1 MNNNIDSCYISIQKL
16 KFILI
21 LVLVLLTSNI
31 NAYDFE
37 VDGLF
42 YNIISNDQVEVTYK
56 SYYDGYYKGNIE
68 IPETISHNNQLYYVT
83 AIGDYAFCSCTGLT
97 GSLIIPNTVNK
108 IGIRAFQEC
117 TGFNGTLTLP
127 NSLITISEKAFQKC
141 SGFTGTLT
149 LPNSLES
156 LGEHAFEGCRGFS
169 DLIISNSLT
178 TISNSAFGSCGFSGT
193 LTIPNSVTSI
203 GESAFGGCAFTGSLL
218 IPNSVKSIGK
228 SAFISCNGFTGTLTI
243 PNSVT
248 YIGESAFSDC
258 NGFTGLLTIPNS
270 VTYIGGSAFWNCHG
284 FTGSLT
290 IPNSVNEIRTA
301 TFANCAG
308 FSGTMSIPNS
318 ITSIESDA
326 FSGCSKINEVIIPN
340 SVTSIKARAFK
351 SCYQLKDV
359 TSEILSPFSIED
371 NVFESISS
379 ESILHVPLGTKQ
391 KYQNFSGWTKN
402 FNSLK
407 EIGEVNSYSLTITS
421 IGSGSAEYN
430 NLSVRNETNTISI
443 DEGVSATVTFT
454 PDNGYRIKSLKVNGK
469 EVTASTSYTVTVNT
483 DTTVEVEFE
492 AIPVTTYS
500 LSISAS
506 GNGSASYGGETI
518 RGTTKNYTVN
528 EGTSATITFTPDD
541 GYRIKSLKVDGR
553 AVTASTSY
561 TATVNSNTTLEV
573 EFEAIPVTT
582 YTLSISATGNGSAS
596 YGGETIRGT
605 TKNYNVTE
613 GTSATITF
621 TPDDGYRIK
630 SLKVDGS
637 AVTASTSYTVTVNA
651 NTTVEVEYEEIPVNP
666 SNYSLSITA
675 SGNGAVS
682 YDGETIRGTTKT
694 YTVTEGSSATI
705 TITPDNGYQIKS
717 LKVNGTSVSATNSYS
732 VTVNSDTTIE
742 VEFEEIPETP
752 DTPDTPTLYT
762 LSIKV
767 NGNGYVEYNGETIRD
782 AVQSYSVNEGE
793 NVSLTFTPDS
803 GNQVGSIII
812 NGTSVVASGSYTIS
826 NIQED
831 TSVEVFFEETSESV
845 VITINGVNYQI
856 VSQDEHL
863 LMLDVGDYGLSLEVP
878 EKVESQGEEWTI
890 NGITGNALDNSED
903 LAAII
908 WNPQI
913 PFTAKVTNP
922 NLLLYVKDEAYA
934 PASIRNVVVN
944 GFAKTI
950 TLSDSQSGN
959 NFYCPSSFTTQS
971 IIYTHNYSM
980 KTGLNE
986 SKGWETIA
994 LPFDVQQISHS
1005 SKGDIVPFAKWTSED
1020 ATKPFWLFEL
1030 TGYGFIE
1037 ADGIKANTPYIIS
1050 MPNNEIYPSDYQLS
1064 GRVTFSALNAE
1075 VKKSDDI
1082 QTATFGNNTFVPAF
1096 TNYNAESGYY
1106 VLNVN
1111 NDFETYQGSANVG
1124 SKFILNLRR
1133 IHPFEAYMTS
1143 TSGTRSIEIFD
1154 GMTTSI
1160 RDVLDITDS
1169 QKTQKVYDLSGRLIM
1184 TGTSLESIRQEL
1196 PAGVYIINNK
1206 KMIIK

>member
-1 MNNNIDSCYISIQKL
+1 MRIKRQSLYYLFLSL
-16 KFILI
+16 FIM
-21 LVLVLLTSNI
+21 VSNTI
-31 NAYDFE
+31 NAYDFYC
-37 VDGLF
+37 DGLYYEKMRNGKNEVF
-42 YNIISNDQVEVTYK
+42 VTYEK
-56 SYYDGYYKGNIE
+56 SSETTTYVGDIIIPASVTYDGITYD
-68 IPETISHNNQLYYVT
+68 VV
-83 AIGDYAFCSCTGLT
+83 AIGDRAFAWNKIS
-97 GSLIIPNTVNK
+97 SIDIPNTVLT
-108 IGIRAFQEC
+108 IGSGAFLSTELSSINIPSSVTSIGYEAFLGC
-117 TGFNGTLTLP
+117 TYLHSVSLP
-127 NSLITISEKAFQKC
+127 EGITQIEYSTFQGCSNLNNISI
-141 SGFTGTLT
+141 
-149 LPNSLES
+149 PNNVSS
-156 LGEHAFEGCRGFS
+156 IGH
-169 DLIISNSLT
+169 
-178 TISNSAFGSCGFSGT
+178 SAFRNCEKLTS
-193 LTIPNSVTSI
+193 LTIPNNVSSIGYWAFENCGLKSISFPEKITELEMAVLSECKNLESVSFLGSITKIGDKAFSSCTKLNDIIIPESVTSI
-203 GESAFGGCAFTGSLL
+203 GELAFSGCG
-218 IPNSVKSIGK
+218 IKSI
-228 SAFISCNGFTGTLTI
+228 TI
-243 PNSVT
+243 PNSVIS
-248 YIGESAFSDC
+248 IGQQAFYYC
-258 NGFTGLLTIPNS
+258 KKLT
-270 VTYIGGSAFWNCHG
+270 
-284 FTGSLT
+284 L
-290 IPNSVNEIRTA
+290 VN
-301 TFANCAG
+301 
-308 FSGTMSIPNS
+308 
-318 ITSIESDA
+318 
-326 FSGCSKINEVIIPN
+326 
-340 SVTSIKARAFK
+340 
-351 SCYQLKDV
+351 
-359 TSEILSPFSIED
+359 SEILAPFDIDES
-371 NVFESISS
+371 VFWEINSS
-379 ESILHVPLGTKQ
+379 VTLQVPRGTSNR
-391 KYQNFSGWTKN
+391 YITCNWTKYFASVVETGAKN
-402 FNSLK
+402 
-407 EIGEVNSYSLTITS
+407 LTLSS
-421 IGSGSAEYN
+421 IGSGVVTFNEVT
-430 NLSVRNETNTISI
+430 VRNETKTIYI
-443 DEGVSATVTFT
+443 DEGTSVTISFTPDNGFQIKSLKIDGTNITATSGYTFSIIADTSIEVEFEAKPPTKYSLSITATGKGIASYNGETIREATKNYSLDEGISTTITFT
-454 PDNGYRIKSLKVNGK
+454 PDDGYRIKSLKIN
-469 EVTASTSYTVTVNT
+469 EEPVTASTKYTVTITSNT
-483 DTTVEVEFE
+483 TIEVEFE
-492 AIPVTTYS
+492 AIPPMTYT
-500 LSISAS
+500 LSISAT
-506 GNGSASYGGETI
+506 GNGSASYGGESI

-541 GYRIKSLKVDGR
+541 GYRIKSLKVDGS
-553 AVTASTSY
+553 AVTACTSY
-561 TATVNSNTTLEV
+561 TVTVNANTTIEV
-573 EFEAIPVTT
+573 EFEAIPVTPSN
-582 YTLSISATGNGSAS
+582 YSLSITVSGNGAVS

-605 TKNYNVTE
+605 TKIYTATE
-613 GTSATITF
+613 GT
-621 TPDDGYRIK
+621 
-630 SLKVDGS
+630 
-637 AVTASTSYTVTVNA
+637 
-651 NTTVEVEYEEIPVNP
+651 
-666 SNYSLSITA
+666 
-675 SGNGAVS
+675 
-682 YDGETIRGTTKT
+682 
-694 YTVTEGSSATI
+694 SATI

-717 LKVNGTSVSATNSYS
+717 LKVNGSSVSATNSYS
-732 VTVNSDTTIE
+732 VTINSDTTIE

-782 AVQSYSVNEGE
+782 AIQSYSVNEGDD
-793 NVSLTFTPDS
+793 VSLTLTPES
-803 GNQVGSIII
+803 GNHVGSVII

-831 TSVEVFFEETSESV
+831 TSVEVYYEETSESS

-856 VSQDEHL
+856 VSQDEHML
-863 LMLDVGDYGLSLEVP
+863 LLDVGDYGITLEVP
-878 EKVESQGEEWTI
+878 EKVEFQGEEWTI

-913 PFTAKVTNP
+913 PFTAKVSNP

-950 TLSDSQSGN
+950 TLSDAQSGN
-959 NFYCPSSFTTQS
+959 NFYCPSTFTTQS

-1143 TSGTRSIEIFD
+1143 TSGTRSIDIFD